1 MKTKLSCV
9 SASVIAAA
17 LLAGCTSKTE
27 GLPPAEVPTP
37 PPPMAEDDAGP
48 TVADVR
54 AFLERADAELGQM
67 SKDVSPVFWEQA
79 TNITEET
86 NAAAAEAGAYATKMA
101 VSLANESKQFNDVDL
116 PADLARKMKR
126 LQSGVTI
133 PAPSTEGAAEELSAI
148 TTGLEAIYGTGTF
161 EYQGERLNLDQLS
174 TIIETSRDPEELK
187 AVWEGWRTI
196 SPRMKDDYARMVEI
210 ANEGAR
216 ELGYDNLKTM
226 WLSKYDMPPEDMAA
240 EVDRLWEQVS
250 PLYEELHCYV
260 RAELNEEY
268 GSDVQPETGPI
279 RADLLGNMWSQQ
291 WSSIYPVVEPQ
302 GIPGQ
307 GYDLTEELVE
317 SGYDAIKMV
326 ETGEAFFTSLGFEP
340 LPETFWE
347 RSMIVRPPAPRE
359 VVCHASAWDL
369 DDEEDV
375 RIKMCTEVNAEDF
388 YTVHHELG
396 HNFYQR
402 AYKDVDYIYKD
413 GAHDGFH
420 EAVGDFISLSIT
432 PVYLEK
438 IGLITE
444 DQIPGE
450 EADISLL
457 MNTALDKIAFLP
469 FAITVDSWRWDVLD
483 GTTPPEDYNTAWW
496 EKRTKYQGIVPPGP
510 RPADAFDPGAKYH
523 IPGNTPYLRYFLS
536 YVMQFQFHKAACE
549 QAGWEGPLH
558 RCSIYGN
565 EEVGQR
571 FKAMLAMG
579 ASEPWPDVLETF
591 TGTREMDGSAIIEY
605 FDPLI
610 TWLEEENDGRSCGW
624 Q

>member
-1 MKTKLSCV
+1 MKTSLISTSVLALS
-9 SASVIAAA
+9 AA
-17 LLAGCTSKTE
+17 LLVSCTNNS
-27 GLPPAEVPTP
+27 GDVPPAEVPV
-37 PPPMAEDDAGP
+37 PPMAGDP
-48 TVADVR
+48 VAAESTEVAEAR

-67 SKDVSPVFWEQA
+67 SKEISPIFWEQA
-79 TNITEET
+79 TNITDET
-86 NAAAAEAGAYATKMA
+86 NAAAAEAGARATTMA

-116 PADLARKMKR
+116 PADLARKMQR

-133 PAPSTEGAAEELSAI
+133 PAPSTEGAAEELSQI
-148 TTGLEAIYGTGTF
+148 TTGLQATYGTGTF
-161 EYQGERLNLDQLS
+161 NYKGEDLNLDQLS
-174 TIIETSRDPEELK
+174 TIIETSRDPEELQ
-187 AVWEGWRTI
+187 AVWEGWRTV
-196 SPRMKDDYARMVEI
+196 SPPMKDDFARMVEI
-210 ANEGAR
+210 ANEGAT

-226 WLSKYDMPPEDMAA
+226 WLSKYDMPPEEMAT
-240 EVDRLWEQVS
+240 EVDRLWSQVS

-268 GSDVQPETGPI
+268 GDDVQPATGPI

-291 WSSIYPVVEPQ
+291 WSNIYPLVEPE
-302 GIPGQ
+302 GLPGQ
-307 GYDLTEELVE
+307 GYNLTDELVAAD
-317 SGYDAIKMV
+317 YDAIKMV
-326 ETGEAFFTSLGFEP
+326 ETAEAFFVSLGLDP
-340 LPETFWE
+340 LPQTFWE
-347 RSMIVRPPAPRE
+347 RSMIVRPEDRE

-396 HNFYQR
+396 HNYYQR
-402 AYKDVDYIYKD
+402 AYKDVDYLYKD

-420 EAVGDFISLSIT
+420 EAIGDFISLSIT

-444 DQIPGE
+444 DQVPGE

-483 GTTPPEDYNTAWW
+483 GTTQPADYNDAWW
-496 EKRTKYQGIVPPGP
+496 AKRTQYQGIVPPGP

-536 YVMQFQFHKAACE
+536 YIMQFQFHKAACE
-549 QAGWEGPLH
+549 QAGWDGPLH

-565 EEVGQR
+565 EEVGAR
-571 FKAMLAMG
+571 FHAMMEMG

-610 TWLEEENDGRSCGW
+610 GYLEEQNEGRSCGW
-624 Q
+624 E

>member
-1 MKTKLSCV
+1 MKKSLIST
-9 SASVIAAA
+9 SVIALGTAMLVA
-17 LLAGCTSKTE
+17 CSNDPGQASRADA
-27 GLPPAEVPTP
+27 PAS
-37 PPPMAEDDAGP
+37 PMAGDPVDKEN
-48 TVADVR
+48 TRVAEAR

-67 SKDVSPVFWEQA
+67 SKEVSPVFWEQA
-79 TNITEET
+79 TNITDET
-86 NAAAAEAGAYATKMA
+86 NAAAAEAGARATTLA

-116 PADLARKMKR
+116 PPDLARKMKR

-133 PAPSTEGAAEELSAI
+133 PAPSSEGAAEELSKI
-148 TTGLEAIYGTGTF
+148 TTGLEATYGTGTF
-161 EYQGERLNLDQLS
+161 TYKGEELNLDQLS
-174 TIIETSRDPEELK
+174 TIIETSRDPAELK
-187 AVWEGWRTI
+187 VVWEGWRTV
-196 SPRMKDDYARMVEI
+196 SPPMKDDYARMVEI
-210 ANEGAR
+210 ANEGAQ

-226 WLSKYDMPPEDMAA
+226 WLSKYDMPPEEMAA
-240 EVDRLWEQVS
+240 EVDRLWGQVE
-250 PLYEELHCYV
+250 PLYEQLHCYV

-268 GSDVQPETGPI
+268 GDAVQPANGPI
-279 RADLLGNMWSQQ
+279 RADLLGNMWSQS
-291 WSSIYPVVEPQ
+291 WSNIYPLVQPE
-302 GIPGQ
+302 GLPGQ

-317 SGYDAIKMV
+317 ADYTPIRMV
-326 ETGEAFFTSLGFEP
+326 ETAEGFFTSLGLAP

-347 RSMIVRPPAPRE
+347 RSMIVRPDDRE

-396 HNFYQR
+396 HNYYQR
-402 AYKDVDYIYKD
+402 AYKDVDYLYKD

-420 EAVGDFISLSIT
+420 EAIGDFIALSIT
-432 PVYLEK
+432 PSYLVD

-444 DQIPGE
+444 EQVPGE

-469 FAITVDSWRWDVLD
+469 FALTVDSWRWDVLD
-483 GTTPPEDYNTAWW
+483 GTTMPADYNEAWW
-496 EKRTKYQGIVPPGP
+496 DKRTHYQGIVPPGP

-536 YVMQFQFHKAACE
+536 YIMQFQFHKAACE

-565 EEVGQR
+565 EEVGSR
-571 FKAMLAMG
+571 FNAMMEMG

-605 FDPLI
+605 FDPLMGY
-610 TWLEEENDGRSCGW
+610 LEEQNAGRSCGW
-624 Q
+624 D

>member
-1 MKTKLSCV
+1 MKTSLISTSVLALS
-9 SASVIAAA
+9 AA
-17 LLAGCTSKTE
+17 LLVSCTNNSGE
-27 GLPPAEVPTP
+27 VPPAEVPV
-37 PPPMAEDDAGP
+37 PPMAGDPVEAES
-48 TVADVR
+48 TEVAEVR

-67 SKDVSPVFWEQA
+67 SKEISPIFWDQA
-79 TNITEET
+79 TNITDET
-86 NAAAAEAGAYATKMA
+86 NAAAAEAGARATTLA
-101 VSLANESKQFNDVDL
+101 VSLANESKRFNDVDL
-116 PADLARKMKR
+116 PAELTRKMQR

-133 PAPSTEGAAEELSAI
+133 PAPSTEGAAEELSQI
-148 TTGLEAIYGTGTF
+148 TTGLQATYGTGTF
-161 EYQGERLNLDQLS
+161 NYKGEDLNLDQLS
-174 TIIETSRDPEELK
+174 TIIETSRDPEELQ
-187 AVWEGWRTI
+187 AVWEGWRTV
-196 SPRMKDDYARMVEI
+196 SPPMKDDYARMVEI
-210 ANEGAR
+210 ANEGAT

-226 WLSKYDMPPEDMAA
+226 WLSKYDMPPEEMAT
-240 EVDRLWEQVS
+240 EVDRLWSQVS

-268 GSDVQPETGPI
+268 GDDVQPATGPI

-291 WSSIYPVVEPQ
+291 WSSIYPLVEPE
-302 GIPGQ
+302 GLPGQ
-307 GYDLTEELVE
+307 GYNLTEELIAAD
-317 SGYDAIKMV
+317 YDAIKMV
-326 ETGEAFFTSLGFEP
+326 ETAEEFFVSLGLDP
-340 LPETFWE
+340 LPQTFWE
-347 RSMIVRPPAPRE
+347 RSMIVRPEGRE

-396 HNFYQR
+396 HNYYQR
-402 AYKDVDYIYKD
+402 AYKDVDYLYKD

-420 EAVGDFISLSIT
+420 EAIGDFIALSIT
-432 PVYLEK
+432 PSYLVD
-438 IGLITE
+438 IGLLTE
-444 DQIPGE
+444 DQVPGE

-483 GTTPPEDYNTAWW
+483 GTTQPADYNDAWW
-496 EKRTKYQGIVPPGP
+496 AKRTQYQGIVPPGP
-510 RPADAFDPGAKYH
+510 RPTDAFDPGAKYH

-536 YVMQFQFHKAACE
+536 YIMQFQFHKAACE
-549 QAGWEGPLH
+549 QAGWDGPLH

-565 EEVGQR
+565 EEVGAR
-571 FKAMLAMG
+571 FNAMMEMG

-610 TWLEEENDGRSCGW
+610 GYLEEQNEGRSCGW
-624 Q
+624 E

>member
-1 MKTKLSCV
+1 MKTSLISTSVLALS
-9 SASVIAAA
+9 AA
-17 LLAGCTSKTE
+17 LLVSCTNNS
-27 GLPPAEVPTP
+27 GDVPPAEVPV
-37 PPPMAEDDAGP
+37 PPMAGDPVDAES
-48 TVADVR
+48 TEVAEAR

-67 SKDVSPVFWEQA
+67 SKEISPIFWEQA
-79 TNITEET
+79 TNITDET
-86 NAAAAEAGAYATKMA
+86 NAAAAEAGARATTMA

-116 PADLARKMKR
+116 PADLARKMQR

-133 PAPSTEGAAEELSAI
+133 PAPSTEGAAEELSQI
-148 TTGLEAIYGTGTF
+148 TTGLEATYGTGTF
-161 EYQGERLNLDQLS
+161 NYKGEDLNLDQLS
-174 TIIETSRDPEELK
+174 TIIETSRDPEELR
-187 AVWEGWRTI
+187 AVWEGWRTV
-196 SPRMKDDYARMVEI
+196 SPPMKDDYARMVEI
-210 ANEGAR
+210 ANEGAV

-226 WLSKYDMPPEDMAA
+226 WLSKYDMPPEEMAT
-240 EVDRLWEQVS
+240 EVDRLWSQVS

-268 GSDVQPETGPI
+268 GDDVQPATGPI

-291 WSSIYPVVEPQ
+291 WSNIYPLVEPE
-302 GIPGQ
+302 GLPGQ
-307 GYDLTEELVE
+307 GYNLTDELIAAD
-317 SGYDAIKMV
+317 YDAIEMV
-326 ETGEAFFTSLGFEP
+326 ETAEAFFVSLGLDP
-340 LPETFWE
+340 LPQTFWE
-347 RSMIVRPPAPRE
+347 RSMIVRPEDRE

-396 HNFYQR
+396 HNYYQR
-402 AYKDVDYIYKD
+402 AYKDVDYLYKD

-420 EAVGDFISLSIT
+420 EAIGDFIALSIT
-432 PVYLEK
+432 PSYLVD

-444 DQIPGE
+444 DQVPGE

-483 GTTPPEDYNTAWW
+483 GTTQPADYNDAWW
-496 EKRTKYQGIVPPGP
+496 AKRTQYQGIVPPGP

-536 YVMQFQFHKAACE
+536 YIMQFQFHKAACE
-549 QAGWEGPLH
+549 QAGWDGPLH

-565 EEVGQR
+565 EEVGAR
-571 FKAMLAMG
+571 FNAMMEMG

-610 TWLEEENDGRSCGW
+610 GYLEEQNEGRSCGW
-624 Q
+624 E

>member
-1 MKTKLSCV
+1 MKTRLIT
-9 SASVIAAA
+9 ASVSVLA
-17 LLAGCTSKTE
+17 LATLPACVNKADD
-27 GLPPAEVPTP
+27 LPPADVPVP
-37 PPPMAEDDAGP
+37 PPAAETSGP
-48 TVADVR
+48 TVADAR
-54 AFLERADAELGQM
+54 AFLERADAELGAM
-67 SKDVSPVFWEQA
+67 SKEISPIFWAQA

-86 NAAAAEAGAYATKMA
+86 NAAAADAGARATKLA
-101 VSLANESKQFNDVDL
+101 VSLANESKKFKEVDL
-116 PADLARKMKR
+116 PADLERKMQR

-133 PAPSTEGAAEELSAI
+133 PAPSTDGAAEELSTI
-148 TTGLEAIYGTGTF
+148 TTGLEATYGTGTF
-161 EYQGERLNLDQLS
+161 TYKGEELNLDQLS

-196 SPRMKDDYARMVEI
+196 SKPMRDDYVRMVEI
-210 ANEGAR
+210 ANEGAN

-226 WLSKYDMPPEDMAA
+226 WLSKYDMPPEDMAE

-260 RAELNEEY
+260 RAELNDHY
-268 GSDVQPETGPI
+268 GDDVQPASGPI
-279 RADLLGNMWSQQ
+279 RADLLGNMWSQG
-291 WSSIYPVVEPQ
+291 WSNIYPLVQPE
-302 GIPGQ
+302 GLPGQ

-317 SGYDAIKMV
+317 KGYDPIKMV
-326 ETGEAFFTSLGFEP
+326 ETGEEFFMSLGFEP
-340 LPETFWE
+340 LPDTFWE
-347 RSMIVRPPAPRE
+347 RSMIVRPDDRE

-402 AYKDVDYIYKD
+402 AYKDVDFLYKD

-420 EAVGDFISLSIT
+420 EAVGDFVSLSIT
-432 PVYLEK
+432 PVYLEQ
-438 IGLITE
+438 IGLITA

-450 EADISLL
+450 DADIALL

-469 FAITVDSWRWDVLD
+469 FAVTVDSWRWDVLD
-483 GTTPPEDYNTAWW
+483 GTTQPADYNTAWW
-496 EKRTKYQGIVPPGP
+496 EKRTQYQGIMPPGP

-549 QAGWEGPLH
+549 QAGWDGPLH

-571 FKAMLAMG
+571 FEAMLAMG

-610 TWLEEENDGRSCGW
+610 TWLEEENEGRSCGW

>member
-1 MKTKLSCV
+1 MKTSLISTSVLALS
-9 SASVIAAA
+9 AA
-17 LLAGCTSKTE
+17 LLVSCTNNS
-27 GLPPAEVPTP
+27 GDVPPAEVPV
-37 PPPMAEDDAGP
+37 PPMAGDPVEAES
-48 TVADVR
+48 TEVAEAR

-67 SKDVSPVFWEQA
+67 SKEISPIFWEQA
-79 TNITEET
+79 TNITDET
-86 NAAAAEAGAYATKMA
+86 NAAAAEAGARATTMA

-116 PADLARKMKR
+116 PADLARKMQR

-133 PAPSTEGAAEELSAI
+133 PAPSTEGAAEELSQI
-148 TTGLEAIYGTGTF
+148 TTGLEATYGTGTF
-161 EYQGERLNLDQLS
+161 NYKGEDLNLDQLS
-174 TIIETSRDPEELK
+174 TIIETSRDPEELQ
-187 AVWEGWRTI
+187 AVWEGWRTV
-196 SPRMKDDYARMVEI
+196 SPPMKDDYARMVEI
-210 ANEGAR
+210 ANEGAT

-226 WLSKYDMPPEDMAA
+226 WLSKYDMPPEEMAT
-240 EVDRLWEQVS
+240 EVDRLWSQVS

-268 GSDVQPETGPI
+268 GDDVQPATGPI

-291 WSSIYPVVEPQ
+291 WSNIYPLVEPE
-302 GIPGQ
+302 GLPGQ
-307 GYDLTEELVE
+307 GYNLTDELVAAD
-317 SGYDAIKMV
+317 YDAIEMV
-326 ETGEAFFTSLGFEP
+326 ETAEAFFVSLGLDP
-340 LPETFWE
+340 LPQTFWE
-347 RSMIVRPPAPRE
+347 RSMIVRPEDRE

-396 HNFYQR
+396 HNYYQR
-402 AYKDVDYIYKD
+402 AYKDVDYLYKD

-420 EAVGDFISLSIT
+420 EAIGDFIALSIT
-432 PVYLEK
+432 PSYLVD

-444 DQIPGE
+444 DQVPGE

-483 GTTPPEDYNTAWW
+483 GTTQPADYNDAWW
-496 EKRTKYQGIVPPGP
+496 AKRTQYQGIVPPGP

-536 YVMQFQFHKAACE
+536 YIMQFQFHKAACE
-549 QAGWEGPLH
+549 QAGWDGPLH

-565 EEVGQR
+565 EEVGAR
-571 FKAMLAMG
+571 FNAMMEMG

-610 TWLEEENDGRSCGW
+610 GYLEEQNEGRSCGW
-624 Q
+624 E

>member
-1 MKTKLSCV
+1 MKTSLIST
-9 SASVIAAA
+9 SVIALSAA
-17 LLAGCTSKTE
+17 LLVSCTNNSGE
-27 GLPPAEVPTP
+27 VPPAEVPV
-37 PPPMAEDDAGP
+37 PPMAGDPVEAES
-48 TVADVR
+48 TEVAEAR

-67 SKDVSPVFWEQA
+67 SKEISPIFWEQA
-79 TNITEET
+79 TNITDET
-86 NAAAAEAGAYATKMA
+86 NAAAAEAGARATTMA

-116 PADLARKMKR
+116 PADLARKMQR

-133 PAPSTEGAAEELSAI
+133 PAPSTEGAAEELSQI
-148 TTGLEAIYGTGTF
+148 TTGLEATYGTGTF
-161 EYQGERLNLDQLS
+161 NYKGEDLNLDQLS
-174 TIIETSRDPEELK
+174 TIIETSRDPAELQ

-196 SPRMKDDYARMVEI
+196 SPPMKDDYARMVEI
-210 ANEGAR
+210 ANEGAT

-226 WLSKYDMPPEDMAA
+226 WLSKYDMPPEEMAT
-240 EVDRLWEQVS
+240 EVDRLWSQVS

-268 GSDVQPETGPI
+268 GDDVQPATGPI

-291 WSSIYPVVEPQ
+291 WSNIYPLVEPE
-302 GIPGQ
+302 GLPGQ
-307 GYDLTEELVE
+307 GYNLTDELIAAD
-317 SGYDAIKMV
+317 YDAIKMV
-326 ETGEAFFTSLGFEP
+326 ETAEAFFVSLGLDP
-340 LPETFWE
+340 LPQTFWE
-347 RSMIVRPPAPRE
+347 RSMIVRPEDRE

-396 HNFYQR
+396 HNYYQR
-402 AYKDVDYIYKD
+402 AYKDVDYLYKD

-420 EAVGDFISLSIT
+420 EAIGDFISLSIT
-432 PVYLEK
+432 PSYLVD

-444 DQIPGE
+444 DQVPGE

-483 GTTPPEDYNTAWW
+483 GTTQPADYNDAWW
-496 EKRTKYQGIVPPGP
+496 AKRTQYQGIVPPGP

-536 YVMQFQFHKAACE
+536 YIMQFQFHKAACE
-549 QAGWEGPLH
+549 QAGWDGPLH

-565 EEVGQR
+565 EEVGAR
-571 FKAMLAMG
+571 FNAMMEMG

-610 TWLEEENDGRSCGW
+610 GYLEEQNEGRSCGW
-624 Q
+624 E

>member
-1 MKTKLSCV
+1 MKTSLISTSVLALS
-9 SASVIAAA
+9 AA
-17 LLAGCTSKTE
+17 LLVSCTNNS
-27 GLPPAEVPTP
+27 GDVPPAEVPV
-37 PPPMAEDDAGP
+37 PPMAGDPVEAES
-48 TVADVR
+48 TEVAEAR

-67 SKDVSPVFWEQA
+67 SKEISPIFWEQA
-79 TNITEET
+79 TNITDET
-86 NAAAAEAGAYATKMA
+86 NAAAAEAGARATTLA

-116 PADLARKMKR
+116 PADLARKMQR

-133 PAPSTEGAAEELSAI
+133 PAPSTEGAAEELSQI
-148 TTGLEAIYGTGTF
+148 TTGLEATYGTGTF
-161 EYQGERLNLDQLS
+161 NYKGEDLNLDQLS
-174 TIIETSRDPEELK
+174 TIIETSRDPEELQ
-187 AVWEGWRTI
+187 AVWEGWRTV
-196 SPRMKDDYARMVEI
+196 SPPMKDDYARMVEI
-210 ANEGAR
+210 ANEGAT

-226 WLSKYDMPPEDMAA
+226 WLSKYDMPPEEMAT
-240 EVDRLWEQVS
+240 EVDRLWSQVS

-268 GSDVQPETGPI
+268 GDDVQPATGPI

-291 WSSIYPVVEPQ
+291 WSNIYPLVEPE
-302 GIPGQ
+302 GLPGQ
-307 GYDLTEELVE
+307 GYNLTDELVAAD
-317 SGYDAIKMV
+317 YDAIEMV
-326 ETGEAFFTSLGFEP
+326 ETAEAFFVSLGLDP
-340 LPETFWE
+340 LPQTFWE
-347 RSMIVRPPAPRE
+347 RSMIVRPEDRE

-396 HNFYQR
+396 HNYYQR
-402 AYKDVDYIYKD
+402 AYKDVDYLYKD

-420 EAVGDFISLSIT
+420 EAIGDFIALSIT
-432 PVYLEK
+432 PSYLVD

-444 DQIPGE
+444 DQVPGE

-483 GTTPPEDYNTAWW
+483 GTTQPADYNDAWW
-496 EKRTKYQGIVPPGP
+496 AKRTQYQGIVPPGP

-536 YVMQFQFHKAACE
+536 YIMQFQFHKAACE
-549 QAGWEGPLH
+549 QAGWDGPLH

-565 EEVGQR
+565 EEVGAR
-571 FKAMLAMG
+571 FNAMMEMG

-610 TWLEEENDGRSCGW
+610 GYLEEQNEGRSCGW
-624 Q
+624 K

>member
-1 MKTKLSCV
+1 MKKPVFTASATAMAFVLLSACHGN
-9 SASVIAAA
+9 S
-17 LLAGCTSKTE
+17 GE
-27 GLPPAEVPTP
+27 DLPPAEAPVP
-37 PPPMAEDDAGP
+37 PPLAAAPETPDVEDA
-48 TVADVR
+48 R
-54 AFLERADAELGQM
+54 AFLERAEAELAQM
-67 SKDVSPVFWEQA
+67 SKEISPVFWEQA
-79 TNITEET
+79 TNITDET
-86 NAAAAEAGAYATKMA
+86 NAAAARAGARATKMA
-101 VSLANESKQFNDVDL
+101 VSLANESKRFNTVDL
-116 PADLARKMKR
+116 PPELARKMQR
-126 LQSGVTI
+126 LRSGVTI
-133 PAPSTEGAAEELSAI
+133 PAPSTEGAAEELSEI
-148 TTGLEAIYGTGTF
+148 TTGLEATYGTGTF
-161 EYQGERLNLDQLS
+161 TYQGQELNLDELS

-187 AVWEGWRTI
+187 TVWEGWRTI
-196 SPRMKDDYARMVEI
+196 SPPMKDDYARMVEI
-210 ANEGAR
+210 ANQGAE

-226 WLSKYDMPPEDMAA
+226 WLSKYDMPPEEMSA
-240 EVDRLWEQVS
+240 EVERLWEQVS

-260 RAELNEEY
+260 RAELNEAY
-268 GSDVQPETGPI
+268 GDEVQPAAGPI
-279 RADLLGNMWSQQ
+279 RADLLGNMWSQS
-291 WSSIYPVVEPQ
+291 WAGIYPVVAP
-302 GIPGQ
+302 GDLPGQ

-317 SGYDAIKMV
+317 KGYDPVRMV
-326 ETGEAFFTSLGFEP
+326 ETGEAFFTSLGLEP

-347 RSMIVRPPAPRE
+347 RSMITRPDDRE

-402 AYKDVDYIYKD
+402 AYKDVDYLYKD

-420 EAVGDFISLSIT
+420 EAIGDFIALSIT
-432 PVYLEK
+432 PVYLEE

-457 MNTALDKIAFLP
+457 LNTALDKIAFLP
-469 FAITVDSWRWDVLD
+469 FALTVDSWRWDVLD
-483 GTTPPEDYNTAWW
+483 GTTPPEDYNPHWW
-496 EKRTKYQGIVPPGP
+496 ELRTQYQGIVPPGP

-536 YVMQFQFHKAACE
+536 YIMQFQFHKAACE

-565 EEVGQR
+565 EEVGRR
-571 FKAMLAMG
+571 FNAMMEMG
-579 ASEPWPDVLETF
+579 ASEPWPDVLEEF
-591 TGTREMDGSAIIEY
+591 TGTREMDGSAIVEY

-610 TWLEEENDGRSCGW
+610 TWLEEENEGRACGW
-624 Q
+624 D